1 MTSDLVYC
9 RIIIYWSVNMVLMSK
24 VNLFDLELMRL
35 QRKGVKNNIIAFVLL
50 VVFFFVSH
58 RIGKI
63 VWSHLVDL
71 YLS

>member
-1 MTSDLVYC
+1 
-9 RIIIYWSVNMVLMSK
+9 MVLMSK